1 MRRPVCGSDGKTYS
15 NMCVFWITQ
24 CLARRNEQKHLKLK
38 YKKACRKRKNKKDKR
53 KEKKRKGGKKNG
65 KGKSGSKGKNKR
77 GD

>member
-53 KEKKRKGGKKNG
+53 KGKKRKGGKNG
-65 KGKSGSKGKNKR
+65 RGKFASRGKNKR